1 VTVYLCLALWLIVAA
16 VLIAALLRAAARG
29 EE

>member
-1 VTVYLCLALWLIVAA
+1 VTYLCLALWLIVAL
-16 VLIAALLRAAARG
+16 VCLLALLRAAARG

>member
-1 VTVYLCLALWLIVAA
+1 VIYLCLALWLIVAA
-16 VLIAALLRAAARG
+16 VLIAALLRMAARG